1 MLVAK
6 GYNLVN
12 AGEHEAEDNAY
23 VEDGNKKC
31 DDDDDEGDDDD
42 EEEEE
47 QEEVD
52 DDEEIDRRGDG
63 CPVFSDT
70 LEQRGE
76 PAFLHLNS
84 IIIIIL
90 GRGGSQS
97 SCTRWP
103 PPHRW
108 WNKLG

>member
-1 MLVAK
+1 MMLVAK

-23 VEDGNKKC
+23 VEDGKKKS
-31 DDDDDEGDDDD
+31 DDD
-42 EEEEE
+42 
-47 QEEVD
+47 VD
-52 DDEEIDRRGDG
+52 DVDEEEIDRRGDG
-63 CPVFSDT
+63 CSVLSDT

-97 SCTRWP
+97 SCTR
-103 PPHRW
+103 
-108 WNKLG
+108 

>member
-1 MLVAK
+1 MIKITMMLVAK
-6 GYNLVN
+6 VYNLVI
-12 AGEHEAEDNAY
+12 AGEDEAEDNAY

-63 CPVFSDT
+63 CPVLSDT

-84 IIIIIL
+84 IISISIIIL

-97 SCTRWP
+97 SYTR
-103 PPHRW
+103 
-108 WNKLG
+108 